1 MGTAGCWHARRVKA
15 GAPRRHDGVSGP
27 AVHCACPRGGGR
39 GPRAGESA
47 HARQPAGC
55 TVVPQGLSF
64 GGAPTRGGGRASWL
78 GSLGGLGG
86 GGGER
91 GPDGKR
97 LTSRWRGVGRH
108 AAQGELASRQ
118 GGVERRVAEGLT
130 SWRGVEDD
138 PVHGPGKSS
147 IGRSHPNRCR
157 KYIYRNVQ
165 VGCHHSLHTHGQIYM
180 SDNMMWWMDIYIYTC
195 RTGDIS
201 CWVDDMRGLSGPG
214 CLHRA
219 SSILGARVH
228 HPPGRPES
236 LAYWTRDQRRGGVD
250 LEPAS

>member
-1 MGTAGCWHARRVKA
+1 M
-15 GAPRRHDGVSGP
+15 
-27 AVHCACPRGGGR
+27 
-39 GPRAGESA
+39 
-47 HARQPAGC
+47 
-55 TVVPQGLSF
+55 
-64 GGAPTRGGGRASWL
+64 
-78 GSLGGLGG
+78 
-86 GGGER
+86 
-91 GPDGKR
+91 
-97 LTSRWRGVGRH
+97 TSRWRGNGRH

-118 GGVERRVAEGLT
+118 GGVERSRGGMVDQLAG
-130 SWRGVEDD
+130 GVEDD

-228 HPPGRPES
+228 HPSQAVPRTWPTGRGTNGQESTLSPPVDTLARAPACPGTPPAGARACPGPPHRSASMPGRPS
-236 LAYWTRDQRRGGVD
+236 LSRDEIAFFFSKSAENWAVPKLG
-250 LEPAS
+250 PPP